1 MNANRRHAVAALIAA
16 GLLWG
21 TTVPLSKLA
30 LEWLPPGWLTV
41 VRFSLAAAV
50 LLAVARR
57 RPGGRTAQRSAQG
70 SALRAAFT
78 PAVLI
83 AGAFGYGGS
92 VMVQNAGI
100 GRTSVTHAALLIGA
114 VPVLVAIIAAV
125 WYRAVARPV
134 AWFGFAVSLGGVGL
148 VTTGSGGGG
157 ATLAGD
163 GLVLASLL
171 LSATVTV
178 AQGRL
183 LAGRDPI
190 AVTAVQFL
198 GAALGSLPVAALSE
212 GVPAAPAG
220 AGVVLAVVA
229 LALAGTLLPFT
240 LFAFGQSRVSAEV
253 AGAFLNLE
261 PLVGAI
267 AGAVVFGDP
276 VGLVQA
282 GGGAAILAGIALS
295 SLPLLADRRV
305 ARRAAAVVAARTGR
319 AGEDVAAGRV
329 GASAGAE
336 PAGVGVGAGRVGG
349 RNGVFVVVRA
359 GTFGAGQVARRERGT
374 RRHRTR
380 PGGREA
386 GRPPARGRGP
396 GHGLGPGTGSPRG
409 ARGVVPPSQQSPAR
423 GLRLRLGDVDQ
434 PGDAELV
441 DAHAEL
447 VAPDLLL
454 QRHLG
459 DSARGELLEVAAQR
473 VAVVA
478 GQAHREAGRGL
489 VFHMA
494 GNVGNHERVA
504 GAGLQLPV
512 HDLAGVG
519 RVGRAHVAERHDVE
533 LAAEHALVELQ
544 RLTGG
549 AVEVEVRIQP
559 RGHDLLPEI
568 LVTESLSG
576 RYPPATDATSRAI
589 RAYG

>member
-267 AGAVVFGDP
+267 AGAVAFGDP
-276 VGLVQA
+276 VGLAQVA
-282 GGGAAILAGIALS
+282 GGVTILAGIGLS
-295 SLPLLADRRV
+295 SLPLLAGRRTSRRV
-305 ARRAAAVVAARTGR
+305 A
-319 AGEDVAAGRV
+319 
-329 GASAGAE
+329 ASAGASASAASAGAPATSGWLRRLTVNPDGQE
-336 PAGVGVGAGRVGG
+336 RSAGPAGLPPQARLHRSPPHHRV
-349 RNGVFVVVRA
+349 R
-359 GTFGAGQVARRERGT
+359 
-374 RRHRTR
+374 R
-380 PGGREA
+380 PGGQPLDRA
-386 GRPPARGRGP
+386 PHRLVHPQNSSRPPAAAAPSRCRP
-396 GHGLGPGTGSPRG
+396 APRHHRRRSP
-409 ARGVVPPSQQSPAR
+409 PPTT
-423 GLRLRLGDVDQ
+423 
-434 PGDAELV
+434 
-441 DAHAEL
+441 
-447 VAPDLLL
+447 
-454 QRHLG
+454 
-459 DSARGELLEVAAQR
+459 SAKPSKRS
-473 VAVVA
+473 
-478 GQAHREAGRGL
+478 
-489 VFHMA
+489 
-494 GNVGNHERVA
+494 
-504 GAGLQLPV
+504 
-512 HDLAGVG
+512 
-519 RVGRAHVAERHDVE
+519 
-533 LAAEHALVELQ
+533 
-544 RLTGG
+544 T
-549 AVEVEVRIQP
+549 
-559 RGHDLLPEI
+559 
-568 LVTESLSG
+568 
-576 RYPPATDATSRAI
+576 PPADLRTSVPKS
-589 RAYG
+589 GP

>member
-1 MNANRRHAVAALIAA
+1 MNTNRRHAVAALIAA

-30 LEWLPPGWLTV
+30 LEWLSPGWLTA
-41 VRFSLAAAV
+41 VRFGLAAAV

-57 RPGGRTAQRSAQG
+57 RPGGQTAQGTAQR

-78 PAVLI
+78 PGVLI

-157 ATLAGD
+157 ATMAGD

-171 LSATVTV
+171 LSAMVTV

-183 LAGRDPI
+183 LAGRDPV

-198 GAALGSLPVAALSE
+198 GATLGSLPIAAVSE
-212 GVPAAPAG
+212 GVPAAPGG

-276 VGLVQA
+276 VGLAQA

-295 SLPLLADRRV
+295 SLPLLAGRRV
-305 ARRAAAVVAARTGR
+305 ARRAAAVLAAGTGAGAGAGSASTSVAA
-319 AGEDVAAGRV
+319 ERV
-329 GASAGAE
+329 SASAGAGLA
-336 PAGVGVGAGRVGG
+336 AGHVGAEEPWRTKPPSPGPAVVRARVDSGERRGG
-349 RNGVFVVVRA
+349 RNGGVVVVRSGKFGVGGPGGGRQGLA
-359 GTFGAGQVARRERGT
+359 GAVRAAGRERGT
-374 RRHRTR
+374 GRGGRRQRTR
-380 PGGREA
+380 PGGQVA

-396 GHGLGPGTGSPRG
+396 IAGGGLGGSGRRVTGGRGRSWPG
-409 ARGVVPPSQQSPAR
+409 ARKGR
-423 GLRLRLGDVDQ
+423 
-434 PGDAELV
+434 
-441 DAHAEL
+441 
-447 VAPDLLL
+447 
-454 QRHLG
+454 
-459 DSARGELLEVAAQR
+459 SA
-473 VAVVA
+473 
-478 GQAHREAGRGL
+478 AGR
-489 VFHMA
+489 
-494 GNVGNHERVA
+494 
-504 GAGLQLPV
+504 
-512 HDLAGVG
+512 
-519 RVGRAHVAERHDVE
+519 
-533 LAAEHALVELQ
+533 
-544 RLTGG
+544 
-549 AVEVEVRIQP
+549 
-559 RGHDLLPEI
+559 
-568 LVTESLSG
+568 
-576 RYPPATDATSRAI
+576 
-589 RAYG
+589 

>member
-1 MNANRRHAVAALIAA
+1 MNTNRRHAVAALIAA

-30 LEWLPPGWLTV
+30 LEWLAPGWLTV
-41 VRFSLAAAV
+41 VRFGLAAAI

-57 RPGGRTAQRSAQG
+57 RPGRTAQGSAQG

-157 ATLAGD
+157 ASMAGD

-198 GAALGSLPVAALSE
+198 GAALGSLPVAAVSE

-295 SLPLLADRRV
+295 SLPLLAGRRV
-305 ARRAAAVVAARTGR
+305 ARRAAAVVAAGTGAGAEAGAGLAPGPGVRARTWPPGAWARVR
-319 AGEDVAAGRV
+319 AWAPGRV
-329 GASAGAE
+329 GAELPRRTKPPSPE
-336 PAGVGVGAGRVGG
+336 PAVVEARVNDTVERLRRAKWGICGG
-349 RNGVFVVVRA
+349 SR
-359 GTFGAGQVARRERGT
+359 GQV
-374 RRHRTR
+374 
-380 PGGREA
+380 
-386 GRPPARGRGP
+386 
-396 GHGLGPGTGSPRG
+396 RG
-409 ARGVVPPSQQSPAR
+409 ARGQCDAGAR
-423 GLRLRLGDVDQ
+423 AIGIRSGTR
-434 PGDAELV
+434 PGRSGWRD
-441 DAHAEL
+441 
-447 VAPDLLL
+447 
-454 QRHLG
+454 G
-459 DSARGELLEVAAQR
+459 T
-473 VAVVA
+473 
-478 GQAHREAGRGL
+478 GRGP
-489 VFHMA
+489 A
-494 GNVGNHERVA
+494 GGSGLQA
-504 GAGLQLPV
+504 GA
-512 HDLAGVG
+512 
-519 RVGRAHVAERHDVE
+519 
-533 LAAEHALVELQ
+533 
-544 RLTGG
+544 
-549 AVEVEVRIQP
+549 
-559 RGHDLLPEI
+559 
-568 LVTESLSG
+568 
-576 RYPPATDATSRAI
+576 
-589 RAYG
+589 